1 MNGRLDIVVE
11 RIPNAISIPANAVF
25 TRRGRPTVYVAEKNA
40 WRPQDI
46 QIVVRNPDE
55 VAVRGIT
62 AGTDVALVE
71 PDAQGGAKGDSKGD
85 AKRDDKGT
93 TP

>member
-1 MNGRLDIVVE
+1 M
-11 RIPNAISIPANAVF
+11 
-25 TRRGRPTVYVAEKNA
+25 
-40 WRPQDI
+40 
-46 QIVVRNPDE
+46 VRNPDE

-62 AGTDVALVE
+62 AGTEVALVE